1 MLKNGISEQQ
11 IFAKRKYDMVK
22 SGKSIFKR
30 INLLIKD
37 IQKVLKKV
45 LVSQNLYRQ
54 KRDKSEAPDH

>member
-1 MLKNGISEQQ
+1 MKLTFSTKAWEQYLYWQ
-11 IFAKRKYDMVK
+11 TTDKKTL
-22 SGKSIFKR
+22 KR

-37 IQKVLKKV
+37 IQKVLRKV